1 MPAPSAISTP
11 FQYTTAAHGSTSAAV
26 GSSQRVTHVEI
37 INDNDGATANTNRIG
52 VGIGSTK
59 PAATAFI
66 PVAAGSSYTVIVDNV
81 SKVWVINL
89 SAGTDDV
96 TIVPWTI
103 NKV

>member
-1 MPAPSAISTP
+1 MPAKTGLGTP

-26 GSSQRVTHVEI
+26 GSSQNVTHVEI
-37 INDNDGATANTNRIG
+37 INDNDGATANSGRIG
-52 VGIGSTK
+52 VAVGSSK

-66 PVAAGSSYTVIVDNV
+66 PVAAGNSYTLIVNDLAL
-81 SKVWVINL
+81 VWVIGL
-89 SAGTDDV
+89 GTTEDV